1 MRTLWRRS
9 KVFSRASI
17 ELSTQPALA
26 GDILGPFSTR
36 LLGLE
41 IRAAPGCSTELPPC
55 SCSMACKDLEQCSP
69 SVATCP
75 IPQLRP
81 GVMRRVPKLQARP
94 PSRPA
99 RLVGSSTA
107 PRPVGSLHLALL
119 GPRAWSSEALAG
131 RLAPIRLHFSS
142 SEPPKPSPG
151 DTVKQ
156 LLVYRILSSLVPGG
170 IGRSRF
176 GPLYRSHAVCAAT
189 CGSTGITGGLGSVR
203 NTAVC
208 FRTLGLRS
216 NYSVDRG
223 WV

>member
-1 MRTLWRRS
+1 MAAMESFVSELCRKLIWREPAGDHHRH
-9 KVFSRASI
+9 KVASNPR
-17 ELSTQPALA
+17 ELSENAVLGQHAL
-26 GDILGPFSTR
+26 LLR
-36 LLGLE
+36 L
-41 IRAAPGCSTELPPC
+41 PC
-55 SCSMACKDLEQCSP
+55 
-69 SVATCP
+69 
-75 IPQLRP
+75 
-81 GVMRRVPKLQARP
+81 
-94 PSRPA
+94 
-99 RLVGSSTA
+99 
-107 PRPVGSLHLALL
+107 SLHLALL

-176 GPLYRSHAVCAAT
+176 GPLYRNHVVCAAT